1 MTIPAADQAFRRHI
15 SDHLLKLTEMKNK
28 KIKIPKYLHE
38 LHGEY
43 PDTFTLIGTYL
54 ACLISGI
61 LVIVF
66 TNCLGLPIWKSV
78 LLFVLYA
85 DIAGGVIS
93 NFSSSTKDYY
103 RNNKSLRLAFIF
115 MHLIHPALFILL
127 FPDFADYF
135 IYVGLFTILACLI
148 VNRINQIEIQLTT
161 ALFLFLSGTLFSFCF
176 KVPVNF
182 LYSFAPLFMLKLIIG
197 FSAGRQHLENN

>member
-1 MTIPAADQAFRRHI
+1 MQ
-15 SDHLLKLTEMKNK
+15 NK
-28 KIKIPKYLHE
+28 RIKVPKYLWE

-43 PDTFTLIGTYL
+43 PDIFTLTGTYL
-54 ACLISGI
+54 ASIISGI
-61 LVIVF
+61 LAIVF
-66 TNCLGLPIWKSV
+66 TYNLGLHVWKSI

-103 RNNKSLRLAFIF
+103 RTNKSLRLPFIL

-135 IYVGLFTILACLI
+135 IYVGIFTILACLI
-148 VNRINQIEIQLTT
+148 LVRIKQPEIQLTT
-161 ALFLFLSGTLFSFCF
+161 ALFFLLLGTSFSFCF
-176 KVPVNF
+176 KIPVNF
-182 LYSFAPLFMLKLIIG
+182 LFSFAPLFMTKLIIG
-197 FSAGRQHLENN
+197 FSVNRP

>member
-1 MTIPAADQAFRRHI
+1 MQNRR
-15 SDHLLKLTEMKNK
+15 
-28 KIKIPKYLHE
+28 IKVPKYLCE

-43 PDTFTLIGTYL
+43 PDIFTLIGTYL
-54 ACLISGI
+54 ASIISGI

-66 TNCLGLPIWKSV
+66 TNNLGLSVWKSI

-85 DIAGGVIS
+85 DVAGGVIS

-103 RNNKSLRLAFIF
+103 RTKKSLRLPFIL

-135 IYVGLFTILACLI
+135 IFVGLFTILACLI
-148 VNRINQIEIQLTT
+148 LARIKQFEIQLTT
-161 ALFLFLSGTLFSFCF
+161 ALLLFLSGTCFSFCF
-176 KVPVNF
+176 KIPVNF
-182 LYSFAPLFMLKLIIG
+182 LFSFAPLFMTKLIIG
-197 FSAGRQHLENN
+197 FSIDRPNFEN

>member
-1 MTIPAADQAFRRHI
+1 MQ
-15 SDHLLKLTEMKNK
+15 NK
-28 KIKIPKYLHE
+28 KIKVPNYLHE

-43 PDTFTLIGTYL
+43 PDIFTLIGTYL
-54 ACLISGI
+54 ASIISGI

-66 TNCLGLPIWKSV
+66 TNNLGLPVWKSI

-103 RNNKSLRLAFIF
+103 RTNKSLRLPFIL
-115 MHLIHPALFILL
+115 MHLIHPALFILI

-148 VNRINQIEIQLTT
+148 LSRINKIEIQLTT
-161 ALFLFLSGTLFSFCF
+161 ALFLLLLGTSFSFCF
-176 KVPVNF
+176 KIPVNF
-182 LYSFAPLFMLKLIIG
+182 LFSFAPLFMTKLIIG
-197 FSAGRQHLENN
+197 FSVNRPNFEN

>member
-1 MTIPAADQAFRRHI
+1 MQ
-15 SDHLLKLTEMKNK
+15 NK
-28 KIKIPKYLHE
+28 RIKVPKYLHE

-43 PDTFTLIGTYL
+43 PDLFTLIGTYL
-54 ACLISGI
+54 ASIISGI

-66 TNCLGLPIWKSV
+66 TNNLGLPVWKSI

-103 RNNKSLRLAFIF
+103 RTNKSLRLPFIL
-115 MHLIHPALFILL
+115 MHLLHPALIILI

-148 VNRINQIEIQLTT
+148 LTRINQIEIQLTT
-161 ALFLFLSGTLFSFCF
+161 ALFLLLLGTLLSFCF
-176 KVPVNF
+176 KIPVNF
-182 LYSFAPLFMLKLIIG
+182 LFSFAPLFMTKLIIG
-197 FSAGRQHLENN
+197 FSVNKPNLIN

>member
-1 MTIPAADQAFRRHI
+1 MQ
-15 SDHLLKLTEMKNK
+15 NK
-28 KIKIPKYLHE
+28 KIKVPKYLHE

-43 PDTFTLIGTYL
+43 PDIFTLTGTYL
-54 ACLISGI
+54 ACLTSGI

-66 TNCLGLPIWKSV
+66 TNYPGLPIWKSV
-78 LLFVLYA
+78 LLFVLYG
-85 DIAGGVIS
+85 DIAAGIIS

-103 RNNKSLRLAFIF
+103 RNNKSLRLPFIL
-115 MHLIHPALFILL
+115 MHILHPALFILL

-148 VNRINQIEIQLTT
+148 VDRINQIEIQLTT

-176 KVPVNF
+176 KIPVNF
-182 LYSFAPLFMLKLIIG
+182 LFSFAPLFMLKLIIG
-197 FSAGRQHLENN
+197 FSVRR

>member
-1 MTIPAADQAFRRHI
+1 MQ
-15 SDHLLKLTEMKNK
+15 NK
-28 KIKIPKYLHE
+28 IINVPKYLHE

-43 PDTFTLIGTYL
+43 PDIFTLISTYL
-54 ACLISGI
+54 ASIISGI
-61 LVIVF
+61 LVIIF
-66 TNCLGLPIWKSV
+66 TYKLELPVWKSI

-103 RNNKSLRLAFIF
+103 RTNKKLRLPFIL

-135 IYVGLFTILACLI
+135 IFVGLFTIFACIILT
-148 VNRINQIEIQLTT
+148 RINKIEIQLTT
-161 ALFLFLSGTLFSFCF
+161 ALFLLLFGISFSFFF
-176 KVPVNF
+176 KIPVNF
-182 LYSFAPLFMLKLIIG
+182 LFSFAPLFMTKLIIG
-197 FSAGRQHLENN
+197 FSVDKPNFEN

>member
-1 MTIPAADQAFRRHI
+1 MQ
-15 SDHLLKLTEMKNK
+15 NK
-28 KIKIPKYLHE
+28 KIKVPKYLHE

-43 PDTFTLIGTYL
+43 PDIFTLTGTYL
-54 ACLISGI
+54 ASLISGI

-66 TNCLGLPIWKSV
+66 TNNLGLPFWKSI

-103 RNNKSLRLAFIF
+103 RTNKNLRLPFIF
-115 MHLIHPALFILL
+115 MHLIHPVLFILL
-127 FPDFADYF
+127 FPHFADYF

-148 VNRINQIEIQLTT
+148 VNRIKQIEIQLTT
-161 ALFLFLSGTLFSFCF
+161 AMFFFLSGTLLSFCF
-176 KVPVNF
+176 KIPVNF
-182 LYSFAPLFMLKLIIG
+182 LFSFAPLFMAKLIIG
-197 FSAGRQHLENN
+197 FSVNRPNFMN

>member
-1 MTIPAADQAFRRHI
+1 MQ
-15 SDHLLKLTEMKNK
+15 NK
-28 KIKIPKYLHE
+28 RIKVPKFLYE

-43 PDTFTLIGTYL
+43 PDVFTLVGTYL
-54 ACLISGI
+54 SCLISGT
-61 LVIVF
+61 LVLIF
-66 TNCLGLPIWKSV
+66 TSSLGLPVWKSV

-93 NFSSSTKDYY
+93 NFSSSTKEYY
-103 RNNKSLRLAFIF
+103 RNNKSLRLPFIL

-127 FPDFADYF
+127 FPDFVNYF
-135 IYVGLFTILACLI
+135 IYVALFTIIACLI
-148 VNRINQIEIQLTT
+148 VDRINQIEIQLTI

-182 LYSFAPLFMLKLIIG
+182 LFSFAPLFMLKLIIG
-197 FSAGRQHLENN
+197 FSLGRPNFKN

>member
-1 MTIPAADQAFRRHI
+1 MQNR
-15 SDHLLKLTEMKNK
+15 
-28 KIKIPKYLHE
+28 KIKVPNYLHE
-38 LHGEY
+38 LHGKY
-43 PDTFTLIGTYL
+43 PDIFTLIGTYL

-66 TNCLGLPIWKSV
+66 TKNLRLPFWKSI

-103 RNNKSLRLAFIF
+103 RTNKNLRLPFIM
-115 MHLIHPALFILL
+115 MHIIHLVLFILI

-135 IYVGLFTILACLI
+135 IYVGLFTILSCLI
-148 VNRINQIEIQLTT
+148 LVRINQIEIQLTT
-161 ALFLFLSGTLFSFCF
+161 ALFFFMSGTLFPFCF
-176 KVPVNF
+176 KIPVNF
-182 LYSFAPLFMLKLIIG
+182 LYSFAPLFMAKLIIG
-197 FSAGRQHLENN
+197 FSVYRQNFEN

>member
-1 MTIPAADQAFRRHI
+1 
-15 SDHLLKLTEMKNK
+15 MKNK
-28 KIKIPKYLHE
+28 KIKVPKFLYE

-43 PDTFTLIGTYL
+43 PDIFTLIGTYL

-61 LVIVF
+61 LALVF
-66 TNCLGLPIWKSV
+66 TNSLGLPVWKSV

-103 RNNKSLRLAFIF
+103 RNNKSLRLPFIL

-135 IYVGLFTILACLI
+135 IYVGLFTILGCLI
-148 VNRINQIEIQLTT
+148 VDRINQNEIQLST
-161 ALFLFLSGTLFSFCF
+161 ALLLFLSGTLFSFCF
-176 KVPVNF
+176 KIPVNF
-182 LYSFAPLFMLKLIIG
+182 LFSFAPLFMLKLIIG
-197 FSAGRQHLENN
+197 FSVGRPNFEN